1 MGFFASGTLQ
11 NSVLAL
17 FTLKARKRIRKSIF
31 SFNGINGK
39 ALKAQKFMSEST
51 FSCIGINEKTQ
62 KRNRESTFSCIGINE
77 KTQKRM
83 RESTF
88 SCIDINRKAF
98 EGMKFYTCFSNA
110 LLLPFHLANFTYEKF
125 STWSYC
131 EIVRRLR
138 QDGNLKHRI
147 HIFDKQISSG
157 DSRDGAWL
165 SFLVSCKIHDRM
177 KFLTH
182 QDVCFEGHRAGK
194 KNIVYVEAGKEC
206 KNVDIRWSMIH
217 NNWKAEDKSLR
228 CEKQEGGVWMR
239 NLPTPTPSPKV
250 FKW

>member
-1 MGFFASGTLQ
+1 M
-11 NSVLAL
+11 
-17 FTLKARKRIRKSIF
+17 R
-31 SFNGINGK
+31 
-39 ALKAQKFMSEST
+39 EST
-51 FSCIGINEKTQ
+51 FSFIGINEKIQ
-62 KRNRESTFSCIGINE
+62 KRNRESTFSCIGING

-88 SCIDINRKAF
+88 LVLTSTWK
-98 EGMKFYTCFSNA
+98 
-110 LLLPFHLANFTYEKF
+110 HLKGGNFTHASQMLYYCL
-125 STWSYC
+125 STWQISHTKKFPLW
-131 EIVRRLR
+131 RLR

-157 DSRDGAWL
+157 DSRDDAWL

-182 QDVCFEGHRAGK
+182 QDVCFEGHRASR

-239 NLPTPTPSPKV
+239 NLPTPTPPPKV

>member
-39 ALKAQKFMSEST
+39 ALKAQKFMREST

-83 RESTF
+83 RESIF

-110 LLLPFHLANFTYEKF
+110 LLLPFHLANFTYEKV
-125 STWSYC
+125 STLETAPRWEPKTSYTYF
-131 EIVRRLR
+131 R
-138 QDGNLKHRI
+138 QTN
-147 HIFDKQISSG
+147 F
-157 DSRDGAWL
+157 
-165 SFLVSCKIHDRM
+165 
-177 KFLTH
+177 
-182 QDVCFEGHRAGK
+182 
-194 KNIVYVEAGKEC
+194 
-206 KNVDIRWSMIH
+206 IR
-217 NNWKAEDKSLR
+217 
-228 CEKQEGGVWMR
+228 
-239 NLPTPTPSPKV
+239 
-250 FKW
+250 